1 MDSNKAELLVDLFD
15 TIADETGISVKSS
28 KGNYFNL
35 EEIISCLSGIWKYLD
50 RDKKLKIS
58 EAFVELCID
67 YELNKLNYEKL
78 SKKTRTLPLIAVI
91 YPEEDT
97 TRLHIIY
104 DRIDKKFILS
114 DKATTENLMSCW
126 HFKPTFDSSVEG
138 TLDYLNSIPNQ
149 IKGKPHIRDFL
160 LQNIKLQEIY
170 LQF

>member
-1 MDSNKAELLVDLFD
+1 MDNRAKLLVNLFD
-15 TIADETGISVKSS
+15 IITNETSIVVKDS
-28 KGNYFNL
+28 KSNYFSI
-35 EEIISCLSGIWKYLD
+35 EQIISCLSDIWKYLD

-78 SKKTRTLPLIAVI
+78 SKKTRILPLMALIC
-91 YPEEDT
+91 PEEET

-104 DRIDKKFILS
+104 DSIEEKFMLS
-114 DKATTENLMSCW
+114 DKATKENLMSCW
-126 HFKPTFDSSVEG
+126 HFKPTFDSVEA
-138 TLDYLNSIPNQ
+138 TLDSLNSISNQ
-149 IKGKPHIRDFL
+149 IKCKPYIRDFL

>member
-1 MDSNKAELLVDLFD
+1 MDNRATLLVNLFD
-15 TIADETGISVKSS
+15 TITNETSLVVKDS
-28 KGNYFNL
+28 KNNYFSI
-35 EEIISCLSGIWKYLD
+35 EQIISCLSGIWKYLD

-67 YELNKLNYEKL
+67 YELNRLNYEKL
-78 SKKTRTLPLIAVI
+78 SKKTRTLPLLALIC
-91 YPEEDT
+91 PEEDT

-104 DRIDKKFILS
+104 DRIEKKFILS

-126 HFKPTFDSSVEG
+126 HFKPTFDSVEA
-138 TLDYLNSIPNQ
+138 TLDCLNSISTQ
-149 IKGKPHIRDFL
+149 IKGKPHIRNFL